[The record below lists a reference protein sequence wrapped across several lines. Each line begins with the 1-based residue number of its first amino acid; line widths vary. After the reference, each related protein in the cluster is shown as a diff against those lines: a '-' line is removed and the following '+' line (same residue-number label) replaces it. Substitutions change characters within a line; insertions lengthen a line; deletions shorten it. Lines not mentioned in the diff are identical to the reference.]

1 MTGLIEKIN
10 WKKNRD
16 NIRFFIIIFFFVGGY
31 IFFFSSQMWMP
42 VTADASYITPVGTEK
57 SWDDRKV
64 IINRWEYSINQN
76 LMEVELNI
84 ENNSYDGNNKYKFS
98 AVDLRGRK
106 IKTEIKVADEDWII
120 VQIENVPDR
129 WSDISLRME
138 TVKGNSGTLKLYT
151 NINAVSKVSKID
163 NLDYKGYKIKSFNS
177 EIEQMKKELNNKR
190 KQQDKLRKQNIEI
203 NKEIERLNS
212 DKNYKTEEEVRAIDE
227 KIGKAQTTITTNE
240 QTIND
245 IDGDI
250 EEINKRIVLKE
261 KQIEDLNKGAAE

>member
-42 VTADASYITPVGTEK
+42 VTADASYITPVGSEK

-84 ENNSYDGNNKYKFS
+84 ENNSYDGNNEYKFT
-98 AVDLRGRK
+98 AVDLRGREL
-106 IKTEIKVADEDWII
+106 KTEIKVADEDWII
-120 VQIENVPDR
+120 VQLENVPDR